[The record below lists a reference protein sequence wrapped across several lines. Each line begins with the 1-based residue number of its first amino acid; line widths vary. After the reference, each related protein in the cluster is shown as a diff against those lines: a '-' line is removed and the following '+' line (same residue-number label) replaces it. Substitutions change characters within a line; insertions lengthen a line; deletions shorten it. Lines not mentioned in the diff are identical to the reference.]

1 VLASVAFDAGI
12 IDERFFIT
20 MVLTAVI
27 TSLFAGVWF
36 RYVLSQ
42 GWPLLRVRG
51 EALPDDDAGA
61 DSGDGGPGG
70 SLAPVTPLPTRPK
83 EPVR

>member
-20 MVLTAVI
+20 MVLTAVV

-36 RYVLSQ
+36 RHVLSQ
-42 GWPLLRVRG
+42 GWPLLRIRG
-51 EALPDDDAGA
+51 EALPDVGA
-61 DSGDGGPGG
+61 EPGEEGP
-70 SLAPVTPLPTRPK
+70 LAPVTHLPARTK